1 MEHASHKAPKT
12 AAFGISAYIDNII
25 FIMWG
30 IFFLAFPFIF
40 TTLTTDPFVLPRQ
53 LILMS
58 ISIISLL
65 FWGIKMIAD
74 GKTKL
79 RRTPL
84 DFPITL
90 FAIFIFLSTIFSVN
104 RIDSI
109 LAFLPFL
116 LLIFSFIIL
125 VNIIRTESSILFLV
139 SSLVI
144 GGAAV
149 GVLAIF
155 SFLKLYILPM
165 SFTHVQSFTPFGS
178 LVEQGYYLLFL
189 LPISLYFAYPLLK
202 GNTTGKSITFSIT
215 SVFLTGGLLVTIIQL
230 LTTQRPIFLP
240 FETGFQTAFAA
251 ISQDA
256 NRIAQGFFFGSGFGT
271 FTTDFTRFKQAPF
284 NLNTNIWY
292 LTFNQS
298 SSFVLELLATT
309 GLLGVLAYLFIVWRI
324 VRKSIAKVYNPLF
337 ISLLIIL
344 ILGFFLPF
352 SFLTLCLFFF
362 LLSLYICTQALLKPK
377 EFFDFEL
384 HLVTLRKGLI
394 TLQPEDPENTVSER
408 GFTKFVPISFLVI
421 FILLAIF
428 FGFFGIRY
436 AISDV
441 LFEKSLI
448 AASQNNGN
456 ETYNNER
463 DAINLFPYRDF
474 YFRVFSQTN
483 LALANALAQTNKDKL
498 AKDTQLQQTM
508 YGLIQQSISMG
519 RNATTISPMTVAD
532 WQNLASIYRSLIGF
546 GQNAESFSLL
556 ATQQAVA
563 LDSANPQEYIA
574 LGGLYYQL
582 GQYDNAIREFQTAIN
597 LKPDFANAYYNL
609 GHAFEQKGDLKS
621 ALAQYQNVESLVQAD
636 SKSLKQIQAEVEAL
650 QAKISQGGN
659 QANNNGQTAEAPTPT
674 PTPSEGPA
682 ATTQLPLNLNQPAAK
697 LPTQKSKITIAPI
710 QITPTPAQ

>member
-1 MEHASHKAPKT
+1 MEHTSHKASKT
-12 AAFGISAYIDNII
+12 TATGISSYIDNII

-30 IFFLAFPFIF
+30 VFFLAFPFIF
-40 TTLTTDPFVLPRQ
+40 TTLTTDPFVLPRE
-53 LILMS
+53 LLLMGVGV
-58 ISIISLL
+58 ISLL
-65 FWGIKMIAD
+65 LWGVKMIAD

-84 DFPITL
+84 DLPITL
-90 FAIFIFLSTIFSVN
+90 FAIFMFASTIFSVN

-125 VNIIRTESSILFLV
+125 VNIIRTEASILFLV

-144 GGAAV
+144 GGGAV
-149 GVLAIF
+149 GLLSVF
-155 SFLKLYILPM
+155 SFLKLYILPI
-165 SFTHVQSFTPFGS
+165 SYTHVQSFTPFGS
-178 LVEQGYYLLFL
+178 LFEQGYYFLFL
-189 LPISLYFAYPLLK
+189 IPIALYFAYPIFK
-202 GNTTGKSITFSIT
+202 GSTSGKSITFSI
-215 SVFLTGGLLVTIIQL
+215 SAVLLVGGLIVTLIQL
-230 LTTQRPIFLP
+230 LTTQRPLFLP

-256 NRIAQGFFFGSGFGT
+256 NRIAQGFFFGSGYGT

-309 GLLGVLAYLFIVWRI
+309 GLLGILSYLFIIWRI
-324 VRKSIAKVYNPLF
+324 VKRSVGKVYNPLF
-337 ISLLIIL
+337 IPLLIIL

-362 LLSLYICTQALLKPK
+362 LLALYVCTQALLKPK

-384 HLVTLRKGLI
+384 HLVTFRKGLI
-394 TLQPEDPENTVSER
+394 NLKPEDGENTVSER
-408 GFTKFVPISFLVI
+408 GFTKAVPISFLVL
-421 FILLAIF
+421 FCLVALF
-428 FGFFGIRY
+428 FGFFGVRY
-436 AISDV
+436 AASDM
-441 LFEKSLI
+441 LFERSLI
-448 AASQNNGN
+448 SASQNNGN
-456 ETYNNER
+456 ATYNDEK
-463 DAINLFPYRDF
+463 DAINLFPFRDF

-483 LALANALAQTNKDKL
+483 LALANALAQTNKEKL
-498 AKDTQLQQTM
+498 AKDPQLQQTM

-519 RNATTISPMTVAD
+519 RNATTISPMTVSN

-582 GQYDNAIREFQTAIN
+582 GQYDYAIQQFQRAID

-609 GHAFEQKGDLKS
+609 GHAYEQKGDLKS
-621 ALAQYQNVESLVQAD
+621 AVAQYQNVESLVQND
-636 SKSLKQIQAEVEAL
+636 PKSLKQIKSEIDAM
-650 QAKISQGGN
+650 QAKIGQ
-659 QANNNGQTAEAPTPT
+659 GQTGNTTPAAGNPTPT

-682 ATTQLPLNLNQPAAK
+682 VTQFPLNLNQPSAQ
-697 LPTQKSKITIAPI
+697 LPTQKTKITIAPI
-710 QITPTPAQ
+710 KISPTPTTAQ